1 MINRKNWTIWRKNIL
16 DSWWLS
22 RLDKVLDKI
31 KRVGIEKLDDIKIL
45 IDKNNSLPDN
55 ITLKNA
61 VTLMTCAIKDSDRFY
76 SQLFLEE
83 ILYDDQT

>member
-16 DSWWLS
+16 GSWWLS

-31 KRVGIEKLDDIKIL
+31 KRVGIEKLDDTKIL

>member
-22 RLDKVLDKI
+22 TLDKVLDKI
-31 KRVGIEKLDDIKIL
+31 KRVGIEKLDDTKIL

>member
-31 KRVGIEKLDDIKIL
+31 KRVGIEKLDDTKIL

>member
-1 MINRKNWTIWRKNIL
+1 MKNWTIWRKNIL

-31 KRVGIEKLDDIKIL
+31 KRVGIEKLDDTKIL
-45 IDKNNSLPDN
+45 IDTNNSLPDN

-61 VTLMTCAIKDSDRFY
+61 VTLMTCAIKDGDRFY
-76 SQLFLEE
+76 SQLFLKE